1 MNDKQITDLIKTF
14 DDSKLSDLKIEK
26 KDFSISLSRQ
36 ITSSVPVVSVPVE
49 VVATNT
55 TDTTDTTSTSS
66 TNDNALYVKSPMVG
80 TFYSASNPEAKPF
93 AGIGDVIKK
102 GSAIGIIEAMK
113 IMNEIDAPYDM
124 KVIDI
129 LVQNGGAVEFDMPLF
144 QVEKV

>member
-55 TDTTDTTSTSS
+55 TDTTSTSS

-80 TFYSASNPEAKPF
+80 TFYSASNPEARPF

>member
-55 TDTTDTTSTSS
+55 TDTTSTSS

-80 TFYSASNPEAKPF
+80 TFYSASNPEARPF
-93 AGIGDVIKK
+93 AGIGDIIKK

>member
-1 MNDKQITDLIKTF
+1 MNDKQIKDLIQTF

-36 ITSSVPVVSVPVE
+36 ITSSVPVVPIATAPVI
-49 VVATNT
+49 ATNT
-55 TDTTDTTSTSS
+55 MDTISTSS
-66 TNDNALYVKSPMVG
+66 NDDNALYVKSPMVG

-93 AGIGDVIKK
+93 AGIGDIIKK
-102 GSAIGIIEAMK
+102 GNAIGIIEAMK